1 MADAPILVQIAPSTA
16 PQLAPQLAGAGAGM
30 SPENFA
36 QAVASL
42 RKSGYAE
49 SEIAKLAGPDM
60 KIPAAELKSH
70 LRQGEGM
77 PAPAA
82 PGDRYFPGSE
92 MPDYENA
99 LHAVGASHEAATVLD
114 GALADAQEAWG
125 KLEGTTAQEQY
136 RHVQG
141 EVFKNI
147 SRHVG
152 GEKEALRLSDIALSH
167 MPASFVQRLK
177 DSGALVSALA
187 IVNLAMIGQQIE
199 ARAKK

>member
-1 MADAPILVQIAPSTA
+1 MSDVPATPIAPVG
-16 PQLAPQLAGAGAGM
+16 PQLAPQLAGAGANM
-30 SPENFA
+30 SSENFA

-42 RKSGYAE
+42 RKGGYAE
-49 SEIAKLAGPDM
+49 AEIEKLAGPGV
-60 KIPAAELKSH
+60 KVPAVELKSH
-70 LRQGEGM
+70 LRQGEAP

-82 PGDRYFPGSE
+82 PGERYFPGSE
-92 MPDYENA
+92 MPEYEAA
-99 LHAVGASHEAATVLD
+99 LHALGASHEAATVLD

-136 RHVQG
+136 RRTQG

-199 ARAKK
+199 AGAKK